1 MREQHP
7 IQIKSVDFIKL
18 YIEKN
23 SRLETNSVPETGDFQ
38 LQSAHSN
45 FDEESKEIWV
55 KVSCKIG
62 YDKNEQLIEDAE
74 FWLDTSLEACFSVDT
89 EKFNPDNLPHWAHN
103 NATIVLYPYIR
114 EAVASLTGRAFTK
127 DQAMLPLLTLPMR

>member
-1 MREQHP
+1 MQEQHP
-7 IQIKSVDFIKL
+7 IQIKTVDFIKL

-23 SRLETNSVPETGDFQ
+23 SSMMADTMPETGDFQ

-45 FDEESKEIWV
+45 FDEESGEIWV

-62 YDKNEQLIEDAE
+62 YDENEQPIEDAE
-74 FWLDTSLEACFSVDT
+74 FWLDTSLEACFSVDVD
-89 EKFNPDNLPHWAHN
+89 KFNPDNLPHWAHN

-114 EAVASLTGRAFTK
+114 ESVAALTGRVFNK